1 MNFIVYFHFQ
11 REKYKP
17 GIVGEYT
24 IMEMMEVVA
33 KIVDESDPDTS
44 LPNNI
49 HMYQVRRKLS
59 IGGRA
64 NSKVK

>member
-1 MNFIVYFHFQ
+1 
-11 REKYKP
+11 
-17 GIVGEYT
+17 
-24 IMEMMEVVA
+24 MEMMEVVA

-59 IGGRA
+59 IGGR
-64 NSKVK
+64 NSKVKWFRKKRKLDEATRHWFPS